1 MNTEGFRNWLLA
13 CGLKTST
20 AESRVAN
27 CIIVELAQSVD
38 LDVCYANDRCE
49 HLIDMLTYSREDQ
62 RRNRAPR
69 HSIPIAGDVYEGT
82 ATYKTAVKKY
92 VAFKDSSGMVLGKP
106 NSPKTVPQKV
116 AAKSMVPDALKNKT
130 GTGGEFTRILQ
141 DFRKWLEADADLKPD
156 SADQY
161 KTYINKLR
169 SSVDEH
175 FGSGWFESLPSEYLK
190 DLSESKLIQCSFFIE
205 DSIRKAPKSDRK
217 AWNNWRSAFH
227 SYVAFLHDIAD
238 VYNKDT
244 ETLRKEKAKGAP
256 AKGKRKTAGAKRC
269 KPDGVSPQAVI
280 ATYTHPKLTQ
290 AFMGRLKTQSR
301 YYPKFNLLFPTRLL
315 TKIFKRTKRP
325 KSNIWVEWLKSD
337 LKDMRILAVP
347 FSDVG
352 QLPFSDIRQLPFSV
366 VRQFEFYDD
375 GTVLITTNDGR
386 LFVMM
391 THTVRNGIKKECAG
405 RGLRDVSID
414 HAESLE
420 KVLSKNK
427 NKLKGLGFL
436 TGLFFEFEKLVGHKL
451 NPRVENDWL
460 NNFYKQFQH
469 VLDTDEMR
477 ARIADDL
484 KMLDLKF
491 ELMDT
496 IENSKKGKN
505 G

>member
-1 MNTEGFRNWLLA
+1 MNSEGFKNWLLA

-27 CIIVELAQSVD
+27 CIIVELAQGVD

-49 HLIDMLTYSREDQ
+49 HLIDLLTYSREDQ
-62 RRNRAPR
+62 RRNRVPR
-69 HSIPIAGDVYEGT
+69 HSIPMAGDVYEGS

-92 VAFKDSSGMVLGKP
+92 VAFRDSGGMVLGKP
-106 NSPKTVPQKV
+106 NSPKKIPPKV
-116 AAKSMVPDALKNKT
+116 ESKSMMPDALKNKA
-130 GTGGEFTRILQ
+130 GNGGEFTRILR
-141 DFRKWLEADADLKPD
+141 DFRKWLEEDADLKPD

-175 FGSGWFESLPSEYLK
+175 FGPGWFESLPSKFFADK
-190 DLSESKLIQCSFFIE
+190 DLSESNLMQCSFFIE
-205 DSIRKAPKSDRK
+205 DSIRKASKSDRK

-227 SYVAFLHDIAD
+227 SFAGFLHYIAD
-238 VYNKDT
+238 VYNNDA
-244 ETLRKEKAKGAP
+244 ETLCKKNAKGAP
-256 AKGKRKTAGAKRC
+256 AKGKQKATGAKCC
-269 KPDGVSPQAVI
+269 KTNGISSQAVI
-280 ATYTHPKLTQ
+280 ATYTHQDLAR

-315 TKIFKRTKRP
+315 TKIFKRTKR
-325 KSNIWVEWLKSD
+325 NIWVEWLKSD
-337 LKDMRILAVP
+337 LKDMRILVSNDSSVP
-347 FSDVG
+347 FSDV
-352 QLPFSDIRQLPFSV
+352 
-366 VRQFEFYDD
+366 RQFEFKGD
-375 GTVLITTNDGR
+375 GTVLITTNDGGD
-386 LFVMM
+386 FIMM
-391 THTVRNGIKKECAG
+391 THKAGKGIKKEIAR

-420 KVLSKNK
+420 KVLSKNR
-427 NKLKGLGFL
+427 NKLKGLELL
-436 TGLFFEFEKLVGHKL
+436 TRLFFEFEKLVGNKL

-460 NNFYKQFQH
+460 NNFYKQFRH

-477 ARIADDL
+477 VRIVADL

-496 IENSKKGKN
+496 CENSKKGKDD
-505 G
+505 